1 MASFEPPYSTYFV
14 LRLEN
19 KSCIDKLLRFFE
31 IHDIPTIREP
41 DPQHTQKLPIY
52 AIPTEALED
61 ALAVRQ
67 ASSPCVNPVG
77 RPRTDVTAEEIAIAY
92 YANDLSISQIMQVYH
107 ISRSTVH
114 RRLNEAAALGL
125 HPRKYRK
132 TDPNHPA
139 DNP

>member
-31 IHDIPTIREP
+31 MHDIPTIREP

-61 ALAVRQ
+61 ALA
-67 ASSPCVNPVG
+67 PCVNPVG

-92 YANDLSISQIMQVYH
+92 YTNDLSISQIMQVYH